1 MHSLKLVSC
10 VIMELSHP
18 ENWIDIDQSW
28 DHGTG
33 INLCIKCCRLNNFL
47 DIDTSSVDQNCIRNT
62 SKAHLIYQPFKY
74 QP

>member
-1 MHSLKLVSC
+1 MHSLKLVFC

-18 ENWIDIDQSW
+18 ESWIDIDQSW

-33 INLCIKCCRLNNFL
+33 INLCIKFCRLNNFL
-47 DIDTSSVDQNCIRNT
+47 DIDTSSVGQNCIRST
-62 SKAHLIYQPFKY
+62 SKAYLIYQPFKY